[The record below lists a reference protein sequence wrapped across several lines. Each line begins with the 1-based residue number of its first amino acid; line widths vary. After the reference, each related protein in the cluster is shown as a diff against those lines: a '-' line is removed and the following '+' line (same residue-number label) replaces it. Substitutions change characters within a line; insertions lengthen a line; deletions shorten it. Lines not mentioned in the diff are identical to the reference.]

1 MYTGLAVSFA
11 PLLLGLLAIERWRRR
26 TTRALRQAE
35 SRSHAR
41 RAAWDAVT
49 DLRRAA

>member
-1 MYTGLAVSFA
+1 MYAGLAVAFT
-11 PLLLGLLAIERWRRR
+11 PFLLGLIGIERWRRR

-41 RAAWDAVT
+41 RAAWDAVAE
-49 DLRRAA
+49 LRRAA